1 MTRALPG
8 LTLIGAFAA
17 AGLTGSLVAFSP
29 LLAAGAAGAVCLVA
43 VVWRRPAAAAYLI
56 IGLTPLLAGIDRG
69 RLVPLL
75 RPNEALAV
83 VLVGVLT
90 ARYVLSYQPGTWP
103 KVRLNA
109 VEWTLVAIAV
119 TSSVVPLAW
128 MFLREKAIS
137 ADDISYALVVWK
149 FLGVYVIVRAAV
161 HTQEEVRRCV
171 LVSIASAVVLGI
183 LGTLQALNLL
193 GVRGL
198 LLTYWAPFGYTDIL
212 TIPRGGS
219 TLGLPAA
226 TADVL
231 IFNLALAVAA
241 IWHGRRYVVPLAA
254 ACLVF
259 VVGTFSAGEFS
270 SALGLVI
277 ATVCVAAALRRVDL
291 LRYAPVGLCVALVV
305 AWPAVSHRLEGFQS
319 ASGLPNSW
327 IVRWYNLSSYFWPEL
342 FSGSNVLL
350 GVRPS
355 ARVVVLTQGTGFVWI
370 ESGYTWLLWGGG
382 IPLFVS
388 FIAFMWVSLPRLWR
402 RAEGLHDW
410 SAVTAVAAFTAII
423 VIAVLMIFDPHLT
436 YRGTADLLFSLLALT
451 FVGYR
456 RDTTPEPSPRLPRA
470 RMMMMSDLPTAGAGR

>member
-1 MTRALPG
+1 M
-8 LTLIGAFAA
+8 
-17 AGLTGSLVAFSP
+17 
-29 LLAAGAAGAVCLVA
+29 
-43 VVWRRPAAAAYLI
+43 
-56 IGLTPLLAGIDRG
+56 
-69 RLVPLL
+69 
-75 RPNEALAV
+75 
-83 VLVGVLT
+83 
-90 ARYVLSYQPGTWP
+90 
-103 KVRLNA
+103 
-109 VEWTLVAIAV
+109 
-119 TSSVVPLAW
+119 
-128 MFLREKAIS
+128 
-137 ADDISYALVVWK
+137 
-149 FLGVYVIVRAAV
+149 
-161 HTQEEVRRCV
+161 
-171 LVSIASAVVLGI
+171 
-183 LGTLQALNLL
+183 
-193 GVRGL
+193 
-198 LLTYWAPFGYTDIL
+198 
-212 TIPRGGS
+212 
-219 TLGLPAA
+219 
-226 TADVL
+226 
-231 IFNLALAVAA
+231 
-241 IWHGRRYVVPLAA
+241 
-254 ACLVF
+254 
-259 VVGTFSAGEFS
+259 
-270 SALGLVI
+270 I